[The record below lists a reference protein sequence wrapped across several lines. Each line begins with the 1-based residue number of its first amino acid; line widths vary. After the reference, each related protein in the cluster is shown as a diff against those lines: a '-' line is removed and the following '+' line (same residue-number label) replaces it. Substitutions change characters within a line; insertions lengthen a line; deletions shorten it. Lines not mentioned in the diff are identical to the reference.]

1 MLQVLEIF
9 TLKQKNFRNG
19 GGGRIRTAEPTG
31 SGFTVRRV
39 WPLRYPSIL
48 I

>member
-1 MLQVLEIF
+1 MK
-9 TLKQKNFRNG
+9 TNG

-39 WPLRYPSIL
+39 WPLRYPSIYASMVPAAGL
-48 I
+48 EPATY